1 MKKRKLAAARCNDS
15 IVKLNVGG
23 RVFHTTT
30 HTLSLCDYFK
40 IVLDSPLQ
48 HGTDEQ
54 GRLFIDRSP
63 ELFAMILQFL
73 RTP

>member
-40 IVLDSPLQ
+40 IVLDAGSDVSQ
-48 HGTDEQ
+48 NEQ
-54 GRLFIDRSP
+54 LTVGFQGLVS
-63 ELFAMILQFL
+63 
-73 RTP
+73 